1 MAAKK
6 KQTQKAGIKIPEFM
20 VSYADM
26 MTLLF
31 VFFVL
36 MMGDPVEDPRQTRL
50 MLSAFTGSFGVYPGG
65 MSLSQGNLADMG
77 MTVES
82 LPSVDRGT
90 SLARSKRDAQ
100 EILQPEIRARQ
111 VRVHEDQRGI
121 AISLA
126 ADSFFSPG
134 SAELN
139 LDRASELLRKVAQL
153 ARATD
158 HNSMAIEGHT
168 DDTPIAGNIF
178 RNNWELSSAR
188 ALAVLVFLA
197 GEGVPEERMRSVA
210 YAEHKRIES
219 NDTPEGRAYNR
230 RVDIILMRD

>member
-1 MAAKK
+1 MAIKK
-6 KQTQKAGIKIPEFM
+6 KKVQKGGIKIPEFM

-36 MMGDPVEDPRQTRL
+36 MMGDPIEDPRQTRL
-50 MLSAFTGSFGVYPGG
+50 FLSAFTGSFGMYPGG
-65 MSLSQGNLADMG
+65 MSLSKGNLADMG
-77 MTVES
+77 MTIES
-82 LPSVDRGT
+82 LPSVERGS
-90 SLARSKRDAQ
+90 SLARSVKEAQ
-100 EILQPEIRARQ
+100 EILRPEIRAKQ
-111 VRVHEDQRGI
+111 VRVQEDQRGI

-126 ADSFFSPG
+126 ADSFFAPG
-134 SAELN
+134 SAELQ

-153 ARATD
+153 VQAAVEND
-158 HNSMAIEGHT
+158 VAIEGHT
-168 DDTPIAGNIF
+168 DDMPIAGNLF

-188 ALAVLVFLA
+188 TLAVLEFLT
-197 GEGVPEERMRSVA
+197 GEGVSERRMQAVA
-210 YAEHKRIES
+210 YADTKPIEN